1 MIVSDVEQIILMI
14 LSKSLKIKVKKIVEE
29 KIRTQSQ
36 VEAIVRSK
44 QKTQKVSYVRNWQ
57 FEKWNF
63 CRNYLAV
70 KKIFQ

>member
-44 QKTQKVSYVRNWQ
+44 QKT
-57 FEKWNF
+57 
-63 CRNYLAV
+63 
-70 KKIFQ
+70 